1 LYLGSGP
8 GSLTW
13 QNEKK
18 VGAGEDEK
26 VSPADCG
33 EGRWCDF
40 CNHEAVLSQSVR
52 LQDLVKHAG
61 VNSLEDPC
69 TPCAHRRDRDSD
81 HERADL
87 AGVEERQAKEPDGE
101 EETEQEQERASCG
114 DAGDIWCL

>member
-18 VGAGEDEK
+18 VGAGEDKK

-40 CNHEAVLSQSVR
+40 RNHEAILSQSVR

-61 VNSLEDPC
+61 VDWWTHLKIHALPVLIAVIGTLTMSGLISL
-69 TPCAHRRDRDSD
+69 A
-81 HERADL
+81 
-87 AGVEERQAKEPDGE
+87 
-101 EETEQEQERASCG
+101 
-114 DAGDIWCL
+114 